1 MVEIE
6 RMLLAMGARP
16 SRRGYVQAMELLDV
30 LRERKDVEH
39 LSDVYALVAQ
49 RMHASPQQIDRN
61 LRAIIHEI
69 WQIGVRR
76 CCCS

>member
-16 SRRGYVQAMELLDV
+16 SRRGCVQAMELLHV

-39 LSDVYALVAQ
+39 LSDV
-49 RMHASPQQIDRN
+49 
-61 LRAIIHEI
+61 
-69 WQIGVRR
+69 
-76 CCCS
+76 